1 MLTSTRSQI
10 VECEKVLLI
19 AMQYGNLEKLD
30 QLIHNDL
37 AFVIP
42 SGQVITKAMDL
53 QAYRSKKMIISS
65 IIASEQEIII
75 FEDTATVTVTI
86 DMKGTYLNQALD
98 GKYRYLRTWK
108 LFGSSWKVIAGSSTP
123 L

>member
-42 SGQVITKAMDL
+42 SGQVITKTMDL
-53 QAYRSKKMIISS
+53 QAYRSKNMVLSS
-65 IIASEQEIII
+65 ITASEQAITI

-86 DMKGTYLNQALD
+86 DMKGTYLGQALD
-98 GKYRYLRTWK
+98 GKYRYLRVWK
-108 LFGSSWKVIAGSSTP
+108 LFDSSWKVITGSSTP

>member
-1 MLTSTRSQI
+1 MLSSTRSQI
-10 VECEKVLLI
+10 IECEKVLLI

-37 AFVIP
+37 MFVIP

-53 QAYRSKKMIISS
+53 QAYRSKSMVLTS
-65 IIASEQEIII
+65 ITASEQSISI
-75 FEDTATVTVTI
+75 FEDTATVTTTI
-86 DMKGTYLNQALD
+86 DMKGAYLGQALD
-98 GKYRYLRTWK
+98 GKYKYLRIWMR
-108 LFGSSWKVIAGSSTP
+108 FGSSWKIVAGSSTP